1 MLKWIIG
8 IGAVVIAAVGAVAD
22 LVRMKAVIIVAVIVI
37 AVIGVIAAIVKSH
50 K

>member
-1 MLKWIIG
+1 MKR
-8 IGAVVIAAVGAVAD
+8 AKNNESN

-37 AVIGVIAAIVKSH
+37 VVIGVIAAIVKSH

>member
-1 MLKWIIG
+1 MKR
-8 IGAVVIAAVGAVAD
+8 AKNNESN

-37 AVIGVIAAIVKSH
+37 AVIGVIAASVKSH

>member
-1 MLKWIIG
+1 MKR
-8 IGAVVIAAVGAVAD
+8 AKNNESN